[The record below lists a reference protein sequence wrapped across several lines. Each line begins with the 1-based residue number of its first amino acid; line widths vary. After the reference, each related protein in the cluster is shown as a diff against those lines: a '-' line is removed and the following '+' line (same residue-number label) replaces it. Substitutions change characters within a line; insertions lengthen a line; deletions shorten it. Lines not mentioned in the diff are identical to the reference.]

1 MKKEGKK
8 NKHKN
13 IISLKGVP
21 LFGLEKM
28 KKNWVITEKGDEQVV
43 NNLAQELDINKHI
56 ANLLVQRGVRTF
68 EEARSFFRPELSH
81 LHDPFLMKDMD
92 KAVSRIQK
100 AIRQKEKILVYG
112 DYDVDGTTAVSLVY
126 SFLKKIG
133 ADLDFYIPNRY
144 SEGYGISKQGID
156 FAAENNF
163 KLVIALDCGIK
174 AVDKIEYAKT
184 KNVEFIIGDHHRP
197 GDVLPAAV
205 AVLDPKREDCSYPF
219 KELSGCG
226 VGFKLIQ
233 AIAQNK
239 QIPFKQLEEY
249 LDLVAISIAA
259 DIVPLTG
266 ENRVLAFFGLKRINT
281 APRKGVEAILKYT
294 SVRKSRP
301 RNLNRAQEV
310 FDKPLGI
317 SDLVFQVGPRINAA
331 GRIESG
337 KESVRLLVSKT
348 QEEADII
355 ADQINDL
362 NTERRSLDSKITEEA
377 LAMLENDPEE
387 KNKKSNIVYK
397 SDWSKGVIGIVAS
410 RLIENYYKPSI
421 VFTESNGLLTASC
434 RSVHG
439 FDIYDAIESCK
450 DHLEHFGG
458 HTYAAG
464 LSIKPENLEAFSNCF
479 EKYVQEN
486 ITEASLTPQIK
497 IDLELSL
504 NDLNQKFYRV
514 LKQFAPFGPG
524 NMLPVFQTNELIDT
538 GKSRIVGEKHI
549 KLDVVNKNT
558 SGYPVAGI
566 AFQQADKFGLIKSG
580 SDYYK
585 NQSSENQAVFN
596 LCFALE
602 ENEWNG
608 VRNLQL
614 NVKDIKPFK
623 A

>member
-1 MKKEGKK
+1 M
-8 NKHKN
+8 
-13 IISLKGVP
+13 
-21 LFGLEKM
+21 EKR
-28 KKNWVITEKGDEQVV
+28 WVIKEKGDEQVV
-43 NNLAQELDINKHI
+43 KTLAQELDISEHL
-56 ANLLVQRGVRTF
+56 ANLLVQRGVNTF
-68 EEARSFFRPELSH
+68 EEARSFFRPDYSQI
-81 LHDPFLMKDMD
+81 HDPFLMKDMD
-92 KAVSRIQK
+92 KAVSRILK
-100 AIRQKEKILVYG
+100 AIRKKEKILVYG

-144 SEGYGISKQGID
+144 TEGYGISIQGID
-156 FAAENNF
+156 FAAENDF
-163 KLVIALDCGIK
+163 KLIIALDCGIK
-174 AVDKIEYAKT
+174 AIDKIDYAKT
-184 KNVEFIIGDHHRP
+184 RNVEFIIGDHHRP
-197 GDVLPAAV
+197 GDRLPDAV
-205 AVLDPKREDCSYPF
+205 AVLDPKREDCQYPY

-233 AIAQNK
+233 AIAKSK

-259 DIVPLTG
+259 DIVPITG
-266 ENRVLAFFGLKRINT
+266 ENRVLAYFGLERINKN
-281 APRKGVEAILKYT
+281 PRKGVEAILKYT

-301 RNLNRAQEV
+301 RNLNKSGEV

-317 SDLVFQVGPRINAA
+317 SDLVFQLGPRINAA

-337 KESVRLLVSKT
+337 KESVRLLISKT
-348 QEEADII
+348 TEEADII

-377 LAMLENDPEE
+377 LAIIENDPEE
-387 KNKKSNIVYK
+387 KNKRANIVYK
-397 SDWSKGVIGIVAS
+397 ADWSKGVIGIVAS

-421 VFTESNGLLTASC
+421 VFTKSNGLLTASC

-439 FDIYDAIESCK
+439 FDIYDAIESCSS
-450 DHLEHFGG
+450 HLEHFGG

-464 LSIKPENLEAFSNCF
+464 LSIKPENLEAFSCCF

-486 ITEASLTPQIK
+486 ITEASLVPQIK

-504 NDLNQKFYRV
+504 NDLNQKFYRI
-514 LKQFAPFGPG
+514 LKQLAPFGPG
-524 NMLPVFQTNELIDT
+524 NMLPVFQVSELIDT

-549 KLDVVNKNT
+549 KLDVVHKNT

-566 AFQQADKFGLIKSG
+566 AFQQVDKFGLIKSG

-585 NQSSENQAVFN
+585 QGTAEKQAVFN

-608 VRNLQL
+608 IRNLQL
-614 NVKDIKPFK
+614 NVKDIKAFK
-623 A
+623 E

>member
-1 MKKEGKK
+1 M
-8 NKHKN
+8 
-13 IISLKGVP
+13 
-21 LFGLEKM
+21 EKR
-28 KKNWVITEKGDEQVV
+28 WVIKEKGDEQHIKT
-43 NNLAQELDINKHI
+43 LAQELDISKHL
-56 ANLLVQRGVRTF
+56 ANLLVQRGVKTF
-68 EEARSFFRPELSH
+68 EEARAFFRPDYSQI
-81 LHDPFLMKDMD
+81 HDPFLMKDMD

-100 AIRQKEKILVYG
+100 AIRQNEKILVYG

-133 ADLDFYIPNRY
+133 AKLDFYIPNRY
-144 SEGYGISKQGID
+144 TEGYGISFQGID

-163 KLVIALDCGIK
+163 KLMIALDCGIK
-174 AVDKIEYAKT
+174 AIDKIEYAKA

-197 GDVLPAAV
+197 GDTLPDAV
-205 AVLDPKREDCSYPF
+205 AVLDPKRDDCPYPY

-233 AIAQNK
+233 AIAQSK

-266 ENRVLAFFGLKRINT
+266 ENRVLAFFGLDRINKI
-281 APRKGVEAILKYT
+281 PRKGVEAILKYT

-301 RNLNRAQEV
+301 RNLNRAREV
-310 FDKPLGI
+310 FEKPLGI
-317 SDLVFQVGPRINAA
+317 SDLVFQLGPRINAA

-337 KESVRLLVSKT
+337 RDSVRLLVSKT

-377 LAMLENDPEE
+377 LAIIDNDPEQ
-387 KNKKSNIVYK
+387 KNKRSNIVYK
-397 SDWSKGVIGIVAS
+397 PDWSKGVIGIVAS

-421 VFTESNGLLTASC
+421 VFTQSNGLLTASC

-439 FDIYDAIESCK
+439 FDIYDAIESCSK
-450 DHLEHFGG
+450 YLEHFGG

-464 LSIKPENLEAFSNCF
+464 LSIKPENFEAFSHCF

-486 ITEASLTPQIK
+486 ITEASLQPQIK

-504 NDLNQKFYRV
+504 NDINQKFYRV
-514 LKQFAPFGPG
+514 LKQLAPFGPG
-524 NMLPVFQTNELIDT
+524 NMLPVFKVSELVDT

-549 KLDVVNKNT
+549 KLDVVHKNT
-558 SGYPVAGI
+558 SGYPVSGI
-566 AFQQADKFGLIKSG
+566 AFQQSSKFGLIKSG

-585 NQSSENQAVFN
+585 QGLTEKQVVFN
-596 LCFALE
+596 LCFSLE

-623 A
+623 G